1 MLAKKVTAE
10 TLAGEMK
17 EKAAESKSQAV

>member
-17 EKAAESKSQAV
+17 EKAVESKS

>member
-17 EKAAESKSQAV
+17 EKAVESKSQAF

>member
-17 EKAAESKSQAV
+17 EKALESKSQAV